1 MIPHALWVVLF
12 FIAATI
18 FVFMLFLADSGERW
32 YAQAMLMG
40 SVIAVITTTLL
51 LIAVL
56 DNPIREHG
64 GLKPV
69 AMERALRTLERERAV
84 VGDRSPLPC
93 DASGAPV

>member
-1 MIPHALWVVLF
+1 MLF
-12 FIAATI
+12 F
-18 FVFMLFLADSGERW
+18 ADSAERW

-40 SVIAVITTTLL
+40 SVFAVITTTLL

-56 DNPIREHG
+56 DNPIRDHG

-69 AMERALRTLERERAV
+69 AMQRALKTLERERAV

-93 DASGAPV
+93 DARGAPI